1 MRRSNTC
8 KASSRSN
15 TCKASNSNRNF
26 TSTSTSYFPSHTNNS
41 SSTNSTEPCPHRP
54 LTFIDPLP
62 SSTPYLHRSLMV
74 RRTNISAELLVEPVS
89 PASIAKKD
97 SMGRRFKVDNP
108 IVTDPNKRFL
118 RMRSLS
124 NTFTFIRS

>member
-1 MRRSNTC
+1 MNIICTWCTYIHDCYMCTTFRLSDDQAKLAIATGILLLLLL
-8 KASSRSN
+8 
-15 TCKASNSNRNF
+15 
-26 TSTSTSYFPSHTNNS
+26 PI
-41 SSTNSTEPCPHRP
+41 PHKQLLINKHY
-54 LTFIDPLP
+54 LTLP
-62 SSTPYLHRSLMV
+62 SSIPYPHRSLMV

-118 RMRSLS
+118 RIRSLS